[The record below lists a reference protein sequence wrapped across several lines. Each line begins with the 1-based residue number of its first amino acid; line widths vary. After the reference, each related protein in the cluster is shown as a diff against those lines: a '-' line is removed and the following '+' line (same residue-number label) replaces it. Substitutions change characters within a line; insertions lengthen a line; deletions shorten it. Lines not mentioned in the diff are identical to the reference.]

1 MAKQTVQKVEKVEKV
16 SKEDVLIDVAEVG
29 KDAQHWL
36 EVYQKPLIIGVAALA
51 LIIGG
56 YFAWNSYV
64 AGNQKKAIASMWKAE
79 QLFER
84 DSFALALSNPGGGF
98 DGFLDIAKK
107 YSSTPAGETAHF
119 YAGICYLN
127 LGKFD
132 EAITHLED
140 FSPNG
145 TISPT
150 MKYGA
155 LGDAYSEKKDY
166 VKALKMYK
174 EAANSGNVEDLK
186 AFYLKRYG
194 MLSENQNDASS
205 ALGAYQE
212 IKTKYGMTTEARD
225 IDKFIARAEAKKK

>member
-1 MAKQTVQKVEKVEKV
+1 MAKQTVQKVVATKV

-36 EVYQKPLIIGVAALA
+36 EVYKKPLLIGIAALA
-51 LIIGG
+51 IAVGG
-56 YFAWNSYV
+56 YFAWNYNV
-64 AGNQKKAIASMWKAE
+64 AGNQKKAIIGMWKAE

-84 DSFALALSNPGGGF
+84 DSFALALSNPGGGY

-107 YSSTPAGETAHF
+107 YGSTPAGNTAHF

-132 EAITHLED
+132 EAIAQLDD

-145 TISPT
+145 IISPT

-155 LGDAYSEKKDY
+155 LADAYSEKKDY
-166 VKALKMYK
+166 SKALKLYK
-174 EAANSGNVEDLK
+174 EAAESGKVDDLK

-194 MLSENQNDASS
+194 MLSENQNDVSS
-205 ALGAYQE
+205 ALSAYQE
-212 IKTKYGMTTEARD
+212 IKAKYATTSEARD
-225 IDKFIARAEAKKK
+225 IDKFIARAEGKKK

>member
-1 MAKQTVQKVEKVEKV
+1 MAKQTVKKVVGEKV

-29 KDAQHWL
+29 KEAQHWL
-36 EVYQKPLIIGVAALA
+36 EVYKKPLLIGAAALV
-51 LIIGG
+51 LGIVG

-64 AGNQKKAIASMWKAE
+64 AGNQKKAITGMWKAE

-84 DSFALALSNPGGGF
+84 DSFALALSNPGGGY

-107 YSSTPAGETAHF
+107 YSSTPAGNTAHF
-119 YAGICYLN
+119 YAGVCYLN

-155 LGDAYSEKKDY
+155 LADAYSEKKDY
-166 VKALKMYK
+166 SKALKLYK
-174 EAANSGNVEDLK
+174 EAAESGKVDDLK
-186 AFYLKRYG
+186 AFYLKRYA
-194 MLSENQNDASS
+194 MLSENQNDVAS
-205 ALGAYQE
+205 ALNAYQE
-212 IKTKYGMTTEARD
+212 IKTKYATTTEARD
-225 IDKFIARAEAKKK
+225 IDKYIARAEGKKK

>member
-16 SKEDVLIDVAEVG
+16 SKEDVLIDVAVVG

-64 AGNQKKAIASMWKAE
+64 AGNQKKAIANMWKAE

-84 DSFALALSNPGGGF
+84 DSFAVALSAPN
-98 DGFLDIAKK
+98 GFLDIAKN
-107 YSSTPAGETAHF
+107 YGSTPAGNTAHF

-132 EAITHLED
+132 EAISQLDD
-140 FSPNG
+140 FSPSG

-155 LGDAYSEKKDY
+155 MGDAYSEKKDY
-166 VKALKMYK
+166 AKALKMYK

-205 ALGAYQE
+205 ALSAYQE
-212 IKTKYGMTTEARD
+212 IKTKYGTTTEARD
-225 IDKFIARAEAKKK
+225 IEKFIARAEAKKK

>member
-16 SKEDVLIDVAEVG
+16 NKEDVLIDVAEVSKG
-29 KDAQHWL
+29 AQHWL
-36 EVYQKPLIIGVAALA
+36 EVYQKPLMIGIAALA

-56 YFAWNSYV
+56 YFAWNYNV
-64 AGNQKKAIASMWKAE
+64 AGNQKKAVTNMWKAE
-79 QLFER
+79 QLFEQ
-84 DSFALALSNPGGGF
+84 DSFAVALSAPN
-98 DGFLDIAKK
+98 GFLDIIKN
-107 YSSTPAGETAHF
+107 YGSTPAGKTARF

-132 EAITHLED
+132 EAISQLED

-145 TISPT
+145 SISPT
-150 MKYGA
+150 MKFGA

-166 VKALKMYK
+166 SKALKMYK
-174 EAANSGNVEDLK
+174 EAANSGSVEDLK

-194 MLSENQNDASS
+194 MLSENQNDVSS
-205 ALGAYQE
+205 ALSAYQE
-212 IKTKYGMTTEARD
+212 IKTKFGATTEARD

>member
-1 MAKQTVQKVEKVEKV
+1 MAKQKVEKV
-16 SKEDVLIDVAEVG
+16 SKEDVLIDVAEVSKG
-29 KDAQHWL
+29 AQHWL

-51 LIIGG
+51 LIVGG
-56 YFAWNSYV
+56 YFAWNYNV
-64 AGNQKKAIASMWKAE
+64 AGNQKKAIAGMWKAE

-107 YSSTPAGETAHF
+107 YGSTPAGNTAHF

-132 EAITHLED
+132 DAISQLED

-145 TISPT
+145 DISPT

-166 VKALKMYK
+166 TKALKMYK
-174 EAANSGNVEDLK
+174 EAANSGNVDDLK

-205 ALGAYQE
+205 ALSAYQE
-212 IKTKYGMTTEARD
+212 IKTKFGTTTEARD
-225 IDKFIARAEAKKK
+225 IEKFIARADAKKK

>member
-1 MAKQTVQKVEKVEKV
+1 MAKQTVQKVVAEKV

-36 EVYQKPLIIGVAALA
+36 EVYKNPLLIGIATLA
-51 LIIGG
+51 IAVGG
-56 YFAWNSYV
+56 FFAWNNYV
-64 AGNQKKAIASMWKAE
+64 AGNQKKAITSSWKAE

-107 YSSTPAGETAHF
+107 YGSTPAGNTAHF

-132 EAITHLED
+132 EAITQLED

-150 MKYGA
+150 MKSGA

-166 VKALKMYK
+166 AKALKSYK
-174 EAANSGNVEDLK
+174 DAANSGNVDDLK
-186 AFYLKRYG
+186 AFYLKRYA
-194 MLSENQNDASS
+194 MLSENQNDVSS
-205 ALGAYQE
+205 ALSAYQE
-212 IKTKYGMTTEARD
+212 IKTKYGITAEARD

>member
-1 MAKQTVQKVEKVEKV
+1 MAKQTVKKVVGEKV

-29 KDAQHWL
+29 KEAQHWL
-36 EVYQKPLIIGVAALA
+36 EVYKKPLLIGAAALVLA
-51 LIIGG
+51 IAG

-64 AGNQKKAIASMWKAE
+64 AGNQKKAIAGMWKAE

-84 DSFALALSNPGGGF
+84 DSFALALSNPGGGY

-107 YSSTPAGETAHF
+107 YSSTPAGNTAHF
-119 YAGICYLN
+119 YAGVCYLN

-155 LGDAYSEKKDY
+155 LADAYSEKKDY
-166 VKALKMYK
+166 SKALKLYK
-174 EAANSGNVEDLK
+174 EAAGSGKVDDLK
-186 AFYLKRYG
+186 AFYLKRYA
-194 MLSENQNDASS
+194 MLSENQNDVAS
-205 ALGAYQE
+205 ALSAYQE
-212 IKTKYGMTTEARD
+212 IKTKYAMTTEARD
-225 IDKFIARAEAKKK
+225 IDKYIARAEGKKK

>member
-1 MAKQTVQKVEKVEKV
+1 MAKQTVQKVEKV
-16 SKEDVLIDVAEVG
+16 SKEDVLIDVAVVS

-64 AGNQKKAIASMWKAE
+64 AGNQKKAVASMWKAE

-107 YSSTPAGETAHF
+107 YGSTPAGETAHF

-132 EAITHLED
+132 EAISHLED

-166 VKALKMYK
+166 SKALKMYK
-174 EAANSGNVEDLK
+174 EAASLGNVEDLK

-205 ALGAYQE
+205 ALSAYQE
-212 IKTKYGMTTEARD
+212 IKTKYGTTTEARD
-225 IDKFIARAEAKKK
+225 IEKFIARAEAKKK

>member
-1 MAKQTVQKVEKVEKV
+1 MAKQTVQKVEKV

-64 AGNQKKAIASMWKAE
+64 AGNQKKAVASMWKAE

-84 DSFALALSNPGGGF
+84 DSFALALSNPGGGY

-107 YSSTPAGETAHF
+107 YGSTPAGETAHF

-132 EAITHLED
+132 EAISHLED

-155 LGDAYSEKKDY
+155 LGDAYSEKKDFS
-166 VKALKMYK
+166 KALKMYK
-174 EAANSGNVEDLK
+174 EAANSGNVDDLK

-205 ALGAYQE
+205 ALSAYQE
-212 IKTKYGMTTEARD
+212 IKTKYGTTTEARD
-225 IDKFIARAEAKKK
+225 IEKFIARAEAKKK